1 MSDKNQADTVKAILD
16 GNHSVLTSDNGIPD
30 SLGQDGIEEAAIILN
45 ISKAIQKREYADAL
59 HALKALDMES
69 QRIIRGFYSRNVL
82 HNRELEWT
90 GHGINRTF
98 RFWSEEKKAD
108 YLRFTN
114 RVLDH
119 LDKRYDVSLGYGS
132 VLSIIRDEDLIP
144 HDDDL
149 DIIVSVNAD
158 DIITYN
164 QALHDMNAYLEEA
177 DFRIHGDYVAHR
189 HASDGV
195 FTVDIFLGLQD
206 GDYVSWHPGPRN
218 QLLYDDVFPPSE
230 ANLFG
235 QDCWIPRDPDRYL
248 EVVYGKDWRTPIA
261 GWTHNFDP
269 SPYADWF
276 WPKAK

>member
-1 MSDKNQADTVKAILD
+1 MSETSMADSVKATLDDNRAVLVSD
-16 GNHSVLTSDNGIPD
+16 GNIPD
-30 SLGQDGIEEAAIILN
+30 ALGENDAQETTRILN
-45 ISKAIQKREYADAL
+45 IAKAIQQCRHQDAIK
-59 HALKALDMES
+59 ALIPLDMES
-69 QRIIRGFYSRNVL
+69 QRIIRGFFSRNVL
-82 HNRELEWT
+82 HDRELEWT

-108 YLRFTN
+108 YLRFTMK
-114 RVLDH
+114 VLDH
-119 LDKRYDVSLGYGS
+119 LDRRYDVALGYGS

-149 DIIVSVNAD
+149 DIIVSVNAA
-158 DIITYN
+158 DIGTYN
-164 QALHDMNAYLEEA
+164 DALLGMHDYLEEA
-177 DFRIHGDYVAHR
+177 GFRVHGDYVAHR

-195 FTVDIFLGLQD
+195 FIVDVFLGLQE
-206 GDYVSWHPGPRN
+206 GSYVSWHPGPRN

-235 QDCWIPRDPDRYL
+235 LDCWIPRDPDRYL

-276 WPKAK
+276 WPKK